1 MKLMPE
7 AREKQKQ
14 KTKRCYN
21 VGGGGIMCV
30 ISVIPVYLFIAPAA
44 CLPQPQ
50 TLFKRL
56 RLRRF
61 KRLSDNCKQY
71 YGVVDKM

>member
-50 TLFKRL
+50 TLFK
-56 RLRRF
+56 
-61 KRLSDNCKQY
+61 KVSCG
-71 YGVVDKM
+71 YGGINGCLTIANNTMG